1 MGPPHEVEIFHQK
14 KGKNMTLRPGQHA
27 PPFQT
32 MDMSGRNISLADYK
46 DKRLLL
52 SFFRYAS

>member
-1 MGPPHEVEIFHQK
+1 LNCEIEKMK
-14 KGKNMTLRPGQHA
+14 KQNKGENMTLKPGQPA

-32 MDMSGRNISLADYK
+32 MEMSGKNISLADYK
-46 DKRLLL
+46 GKRLLL

>member
-1 MGPPHEVEIFHQK
+1 
-14 KGKNMTLRPGQHA
+14 MTLKPGQLA

-32 MDMSGRNISLADYK
+32 SDMAGQNISLADYK
-46 DKRLLL
+46 GKRLLL

>member
-1 MGPPHEVEIFHQK
+1 MK
-14 KGKNMTLRPGQHA
+14 KQNKGENMTLKPGQPA

-32 MDMSGRNISLADYK
+32 MEMSGKNISLADYK
-46 DKRLLL
+46 GKRLLL